1 MGTHPTM
8 DPYSHW
14 QHHPIQRKAETLEK
28 DAHRYLSY
36 SPTRHPLRTSL
47 VHCNTTHSSPS
58 VQSQSHLISRST
70 ASSRSADWDG
80 YSTSLMDVLHGFG
93 NAHGNVFR
101 LVGGWLRLKLIA
113 LVWEWKWRG
122 VFSFTNAARFLH

>member
-1 MGTHPTM
+1 MGNVLLQAKPRHPRQRQ
-8 DPYSHW
+8 DAEP
-14 QHHPIQRKAETLEK
+14 QDLPIQRKAETLEK
-28 DAHRYLSY
+28 DAHRYLSN

-58 VQSQSHLISRST
+58 VQNQSHLISRST

-101 LVGGWLRLKLIA
+101 LVGGWLRLKLI
-113 LVWEWKWRG
+113 L
-122 VFSFTNAARFLH
+122 L